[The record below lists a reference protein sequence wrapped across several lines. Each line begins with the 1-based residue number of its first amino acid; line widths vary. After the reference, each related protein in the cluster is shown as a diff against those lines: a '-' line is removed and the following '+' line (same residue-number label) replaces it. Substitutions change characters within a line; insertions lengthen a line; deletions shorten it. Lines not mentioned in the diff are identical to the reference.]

1 MILGLDME
9 FTLKVI
15 TSSLKQPVPEV
26 APVYTLTRTT
36 VPSILVALAVEVSNV
51 FVGDAWIPCDT
62 LLIKNS

>member
-26 APVYTLTRTT
+26 APVYTLTRTS
-36 VPSILVALAVEVSNV
+36 VPSIIVALAVEVSNV
-51 FVGDAWIPCDT
+51 FVGDA
-62 LLIKNS
+62 